1 MNSQISIKWRLLFLA
16 VLALQACGE
25 QQNNTSTSADA
36 SAAQF
41 TLLSPIET
49 GIDFENKVI
58 DYPQL
63 VAIVGQKLEQEGL
76 INSLALRPLLYQLD
90 ISEDYVQQEI
100 TGKPKES
107 TLLSDAIIKR
117 CFAKVIYRKKF
128 R

>member
-1 MNSQISIKWRLLFLA
+1 MADWLMDYPSGKDGFFTPAEFETLREETLNQIEKDFRL
-16 VLALQACGE
+16 Q
-25 QQNNTSTSADA
+25 
-36 SAAQF
+36 
-41 TLLSPIET
+41 
-49 GIDFENKVI
+49 GIDLTFENKVI

-107 TLLSDAIIKR
+107 ALLSDAIIKR